1 MLLRGGNRGLRGCYV
16 CGGLVGLPRLF
27 ADLGS
32 PGYLRMSGWG
42 WDFCDDERIGAM
54 DFFEAQEQAR
64 RKTKWLVLWFIL
76 AVIGVVVAVNALIFF
91 ALGGGESVGILIPVS
106 VATAAVILGA
116 SGYKSM
122 QLNGGG
128 AVVAKDLG
136 GRLVMPGSTDF
147 EEKRLLNIV
156 EEMAIASGMPVPQV
170 YLMDEEEGINAF
182 AAGTE
187 PSNAVI
193 GVTRGC
199 VQRLSRD
206 ELAGVVAHEFSHIL
220 NGDMRLNMRLMG
232 LVFGLLVISIMGRG
246 MVELL
251 RFQSLSSRRSN
262 SKEGGGI
269 VMAMFLVGIGLIVI
283 GSLGVFFGR
292 LIQAAVSRQREFL
305 ADASAVQFTRNPEG
319 IAGALKKIGGAALGS
334 KMKSP
339 KASEASHMF
348 FSSGG
353 LFSFGLATHPPLA
366 VRIKTIEESWD
377 GKFSESQLKPL
388 AEGHVR
394 KEKRQKGAFDALPG
408 VLAMS
413 AVEEIGNDERRE
425 VSTGEKIHD
434 GLAEHWKVASRDRE
448 EAQALIFGLL
458 LAEDDELLAGEI
470 SFLKKSAGEEA
481 TTLAL
486 NWQSEV
492 RGLHSARKIALID
505 LALPTLRGL
514 SDLEYRRFVEIT
526 RWLIAS
532 DTRVDL
538 FEFMIQR
545 VIERH
550 LGSYFERRGFQRV
563 RYTKFR
569 QLMKEANLLVS
580 TIAEIGAGSE
590 AEAIA
595 AYAVATEDWPGDLR
609 RKGTTALGD
618 LDKVL
623 EKFDQASPLVKKELL
638 IACGKAASKDGDLSS
653 REAEMLRSIADSIG
667 CPVPPFVAGLEE
679 SEN

>member
-1 MLLRGGNRGLRGCYV
+1 
-16 CGGLVGLPRLF
+16 
-27 ADLGS
+27 
-32 PGYLRMSGWG
+32 
-42 WDFCDDERIGAM
+42 M
-54 DFFEAQEQAR
+54 DFFEAQDQAR
-64 RKTKWLVLWFIL
+64 RRTKWLVLWFIL
-76 AVIGVVVAVNALIFF
+76 AVIGVVIAVDALIFF
-91 ALGGGESVGILIPVS
+91 VLGGGDSVEILIPAS
-106 VATAAVILGA
+106 IATAGVILAA
-116 SGYKSM
+116 SGFKSM

-136 GRLVMPGSTDF
+136 GRLLMPGSTDF

-170 YLMDEEEGINAF
+170 YLMDDEEGINAF

-232 LVFGLLVISIMGRG
+232 MVFGLLVLSIIGRG

-251 RFQSLSSRRSN
+251 RFQSFSSRRSN
-262 SKEGGGI
+262 DREGGG
-269 VMAMFLVGIGLIVI
+269 VVLALFLVGIGLIVI

-292 LIQAAVSRQREFL
+292 MIQAAVSRQREFL
-305 ADASAVQFTRNPEG
+305 ADASAVQFTRNPDG
-319 IAGALKKIGGAALGS
+319 IAGALKKIGGLAMGS
-334 KMKSP
+334 KIRAP

-348 FSSGG
+348 FSNGG
-353 LFSFGLATHPPLA
+353 MFSFGLATHPPLD
-366 VRIKTIEESWD
+366 VRIKMIEKSWD
-377 GKFSESQLKPL
+377 GKFSESQLKPV
-388 AEGHVR
+388 AEGHAGR
-394 KEKRQKGAFDALPG
+394 KKEKTKKVPFDALPG
-408 VLAMS
+408 VAVVGALEALGS
-413 AVEEIGNDERRE
+413 AERRRVEIG
-425 VSTGEKIHD
+425 GMIHR
-434 GLAEHWKVASRDRE
+434 GLAPQWKEACHDRE

-458 LAEDDELLAGEI
+458 LAEDDELLSGEI
-470 SFLKKSAGEEA
+470 SFLKKTAGEEG

-486 NWQSEV
+486 RWQEEV

-514 SDLEYRRFVEIT
+514 SDLEYQRFLEIT

-550 LGSYFERRGFQRV
+550 LISHFEQRGFQRI
-563 RYTKFR
+563 RYKNFHK
-569 QLMKEANLLVS
+569 LLNEANLLVS

-590 AEAIA
+590 KEAVA
-595 AYAVATEDWPGDLR
+595 AYAAATEGWPGNPVRRGTTSLNELDAVLR
-609 RKGTTALGD
+609 R
-618 LDKVL
+618 
-623 EKFDQASPLVKKELL
+623 FDQATPLVKRELL
-638 IACGKAASKDGDLSS
+638 VACGKAAAIDGDLSN
-653 REAEMLRSIADSIG
+653 REAEMLRAVADAIG
-667 CPVPPFVAGLEE
+667 CPVPPFVEVLAE
-679 SEN
+679 SKN